1 MSAYQDNTS
10 SFKNKII
17 NGGLRIWQRGTS
29 VAGTAT
35 TTPANLYQA
44 DRFYTFYTGLTA
56 GTVTT
61 YSKGSMS
68 INSTTK
74 ITARLTKNATAV
86 TTPTGG
92 NYHQGF
98 VYTLEDYDTLDLNG
112 QKMTLSFWFNVSVAG
127 TYSVGIRNLSSAT
140 YFVSNFTMVATTA
153 TKIIKTFT
161 IPTTY
166 TTATPSGAKGFEIV
180 IGGYNGTAGSFV
192 TGTLDA
198 FTSGNAFTST
208 TSTNWLSATSLDYI
222 EIAQVQLE
230 QGDTATDFESRPYQ
244 VELAMCQRYYEKS
257 FPPNTTPA
265 LNLGDHRLGVMTIW
279 SAGAGANS
287 NAIPFKV
294 TKRLSSG
301 TGGTVWPAIAG
312 ATAGQFS
319 IFNNTGAWGH
329 WNGKIADCTESRLIL
344 EGNGVTITNVTSN
357 MSYIISAHWTYDVDF

>member
-1 MSAYQDNTS
+1 MSAYQENTS

-140 YFVSNFTMVATTA
+140 YFVSNFTMAATTA

-230 QGDTATDFESRPYQ
+230 QGDTATDFESRPFQ
-244 VELAMCQRYYEKS
+244 TELALCQRYYEQDITGAYPGSTAWTAFSTTSMAGPLRFKS
-257 FPPNTTPA
+257 NKRIVP
-265 LNLGDHRLGVMTIW
+265 VMAYTF
-279 SAGAGANS
+279 GGTS
-287 NAIPFKV
+287 NAWVNVQTAGIV
-294 TKRLSSG
+294 TGTPSQTWVT
-301 TGGTVWPAIAG
+301 TGGVLGTPVGSAIF
-312 ATAGQFS
+312 TAGMAYGFDWTA
-319 IFNNTGAWGH
+319 N
-329 WNGKIADCTESRLIL
+329 AD
-344 EGNGVTITNVTSN
+344 
-357 MSYIISAHWTYDVDF
+357 F